1 MKNKRKIIIVVL
13 SLSIILSV
21 AFVIYKLLQPL
32 VVNTVKLE
40 KTNYEE
46 YYFEEGIV
54 QAQDNIKVYNIV
66 DGNILKINIREGDV
80 VKQGDLLLTINP
92 QDLEYKLK
100 ELKAQKK
107 SLLGDKLSQEQA
119 IKNTEISAQK
129 EAIKIAE
136 NTVSIKDNEF
146 KRYEE
151 LFKSGAVSKATLEQ
165 IEQALI
171 KSRNELKISRYKLTT
186 LIESSKLG
194 EGRADYFIGRIETLD
209 IQIEQIE
216 NQIKESSIVAP
227 TDGIISNFS
236 LTEGDYINKNQVIL
250 EIFSAND
257 FEIEAFVPAKEIRN
271 IGIGTVVYIEI
282 EGQNEVILKEGLI
295 TFIAPNA
302 VDLISPLGLIE
313 KKVKIKVQPKE
324 EIGLIQGEKVDIK
337 IVTYYKDNVY
347 VISKDFIFPWMDGE
361 GMWIYTDG
369 IAKII
374 PIEKEFSSSS
384 IVILKESID
393 DNIEIIVPPYPDKIK
408 EGITVK
414 TIE

>member
-1 MKNKRKIIIVVL
+1 MKNKRKIIIIL
-13 SLSIILSV
+13 LSISV
-21 AFVIYKLLQPL
+21 IFSVGFVVYKSLQPP

-46 YYFEEGIV
+46 YHFEEGIV
-54 QAQDNIKVYNIV
+54 QSKDNMKVYNTV
-66 DGNILKINIREGDV
+66 GGNILKINVREGDQ

-92 QDLEYKLK
+92 EDLEYQLK

-107 SLLGDKLSQEQA
+107 SLLGDKISQEEA

-129 EAIKIAE
+129 EAVKIAE
-136 NTVSIKDNEF
+136 NNVSVKDNEF

-151 LFKSGAVSKATLEQ
+151 LFKSGAVSKSTLEQ
-165 IEQALI
+165 IEQAFI
-171 KSRNELKISRYKLTT
+171 QSQNELKIARFKLTT

-194 EGRADYFIGRIETLD
+194 EGRNDYFIGRIETLD

-216 NQIKESSIVAP
+216 NQIKESSIIAP

-236 LTEGDYINKNQVIL
+236 LNEGDYISENQVIL
-250 EIFSAND
+250 EMFSAND
-257 FEIEAFVPAKEIRN
+257 FEIEAYVSAKEIRN

-282 EGQNEVILKEGLI
+282 EDQNEVILKEGLI

-313 KKVKIKVQPKE
+313 KKVKIKVQPKD
-324 EIGLIQGEKVDIK
+324 EINLIQGEKVDIK
-337 IVTYYKDNVY
+337 IVTYHKDNVH
-347 VISKDFIFPWMDGE
+347 VISKDFVFPWMDGE

-369 IAKII
+369 VAKII
-374 PIEKEFSSSS
+374 SIDKEFSSSS
-384 IVILKESID
+384 IVIPKESID

-414 TIE
+414 SNE